1 MLDAVR
7 QDLRYAL
14 RQLRAHPGFTAM
26 VLLTLALGIGA
37 NTAMFSFVRGIVLRP
52 LPYPE
57 PDRLVTVWED
67 RTARDGPEREWT
79 GRSVFS
85 AWRGGGTST
94 VASMAAING
103 WAPDLTG
110 TGRPE
115 TLAGARVSPGYF
127 RVLGVRPALGR
138 TFRDEEEAPGSGRV
152 AVLSHGLWTARFG
165 ADPGIVGRTIRLDD
179 EAYTVVG
186 VMPAGFHGPI
196 ASDAGI
202 WSPLTIDP
210 ARPDFGNVYL
220 RVVARLRP
228 GVEPEAAREDLR
240 RAMSGVSKAHP
251 DDYGDVS
258 VSVASLHDTV
268 VGGSQTP
275 LFITFAAVGLIL
287 LIACAN
293 VANLLLARLTERR
306 RELAVRS
313 ALGASRGRLVGQMLT
328 ESVVLGLGGGL
339 LGLPVAWWTM
349 RLLRSLAPAGTPRL
363 DAVRMDPVVLSFGL
377 GAALL
382 TALLFGLLPARA
394 AWRGSA
400 TAVLPRVRGGR
411 EAGSP
416 ALRSGLVVGQLA
428 LGVVV
433 LAAGGLLL
441 RSFLSLRSVDP
452 GFRTHG
458 VVTATLGLPESRY
471 PERSDLV
478 TFTRELRRRLDADP
492 ASSDAGI
499 TSTLPLTYVLDATF
513 VPEGMAV
520 RPGRA
525 PVAQVRRV
533 TPGYFQA
540 MGTRLAAGRGV
551 RDGDVE
557 GSGRV
562 VVVNRTLADR
572 YFPGGNAVGRR
583 LHFGGPGDDSPWWTV
598 VGVIEDMKERD
609 LDTAEPMAYL
619 PFAQAPSRGLAV
631 AVAARGPV
639 PQAAAAIRRAVAALD
654 PEVPVSQVRT
664 TAELVR
670 GPLAVPRFEAV
681 LLGGFSALALLL
693 AVVGAYGVMAYAVT
707 RRRKEFGIR
716 LALGAGPS
724 DVVGEVL
731 GHALRLAAAG
741 SILGLAGAL
750 LSGRFLRGLLHGIG
764 HADPLTLAGVTL
776 VVATAVVAAAWVPAR
791 RATRVDPAATLRDE

>member
-1 MLDAVR
+1 MDTLA
-7 QDLRYAL
+7 QDLKYAL

-37 NTAMFSFVRGIVLRP
+37 NTAMFSFVHGIVLRP
-52 LPYPE
+52 LPYPR

-67 RTARDGPEREWT
+67 RSARDGPEQEWT
-79 GRSVFS
+79 SRSVFS
-85 AWRGGGTST
+85 AWRDGASST

-110 TGRPE
+110 SGRPE
-115 TLAGARVSPGYF
+115 TLTGGRVSPGYF
-127 RVLGVRPALGR
+127 RVLGVDPALGR
-138 TFRDEEEAPGSGRV
+138 TFRSEEESPGSGHV
-152 AVLSHGLWTARFG
+152 VVLSHGLWTARFG
-165 ADPGIVGRTIRLDD
+165 ADRGIVGRTIRLDD

-186 VMPAGFHGPI
+186 VMPRGFHGPI
-196 ASDAGI
+196 QPDVGV

-210 ARPDFGNVYL
+210 ARPDFGNLYL

-228 GVEPEAAREDLR
+228 GVGAGPALDDLK
-240 RAMSGVSKAHP
+240 RAMAGVSKAHP
-251 DDYGDVS
+251 EEYGDVS
-258 VSVASLHDTV
+258 VSVTSLHDAV
-268 VGGSQTP
+268 VGGSRAP
-275 LFITFAAVGLIL
+275 LFITFAAVGLVL

-313 ALGASRGRLVGQMLT
+313 ALGASGGRLVRQMLT

-339 LGLPVAWWTM
+339 LGLPVAWGTM
-349 RLLRSLAPAGTPRL
+349 RLLRGLAPAGTPRL
-363 DAVRMDPVVLSFGL
+363 DAVRMDPAVLAFGL
-377 GAALL
+377 GAALV

-394 AWRGSA
+394 AWKGSA
-400 TAVLPRVRGGR
+400 TAALPRVRGGR

-416 ALRSGLVVGQLA
+416 ALRSALVVGQLA

-452 GFRTHG
+452 GFRTRG
-458 VVTATLGLPESRY
+458 VVTASLALPESRY

-478 TFTRELRRRLDADP
+478 TFTRELRRRLAASP
-492 ASSDAGI
+492 ASSAAGI
-499 TSTLPLTYVLDATF
+499 TSTLPLTYVLDANF
-513 VPEGMAV
+513 VPEGTAV

-533 TPGYFQA
+533 TPGYFEA
-540 MGTRLAAGRGV
+540 MGTRLAAGRLVGD
-551 RDGDVE
+551 RDVDGA
-557 GSGRV
+557 GRA
-562 VVVNRTLADR
+562 VVVNRTLAER
-572 YFPGGNAVGRR
+572 YFPDGDAIGRR
-583 LHFGGPGDDSPWWTV
+583 LHFGGPNADSPWWTV
-598 VGVIEDMKERD
+598 VGVIRDMKERD
-609 LDTAEPMAYL
+609 LETAEPMAYL
-619 PFAQAPSRGLAV
+619 PFAQAPARGLAV

-639 PQAAAAIRRAVAALD
+639 AQAAAAIRRSVAALD
-654 PEVPVSQVRT
+654 PEIPVSQVRT

-716 LALGAGPS
+716 LALA
-724 DVVGEVL
+724 
-731 GHALRLAAAG
+731 
-741 SILGLAGAL
+741 
-750 LSGRFLRGLLHGIG
+750 
-764 HADPLTLAGVTL
+764 
-776 VVATAVVAAAWVPAR
+776 PAR
-791 RATRVDPAATLRDE
+791 VTSSATSWPTRSAWPRRARPWAWRAPCSRDASSGGFSTASDTPIRSPWRA